1 MCFKYAATKL
11 AKSPLNAQKTPEGCL
26 GHSKVAQRTYR
37 SRSGR
42 QRSPRRSVAQ
52 RSLKGGRRKAHA
64 SPWSQVV
71 CTPLCNVHWAII
83 VATTVPPFGDHGN
96 PWATMAMDLPPI
108 CLFCT
113 TCCVTKTVLVVQGTH
128 TVRAAAVTQKEYF
141 LGLGDHLA
149 SWSIFWWIKGG
160 TKVSTLCKGGF
171 IAVVVL
177 CALCTRCSTFLS
189 DRNLELYLKVIVNH
203 MYHHMGG
210 KYQ

>member
-37 SRSGR
+37 SRNGR

-71 CTPLCNVHWAII
+71 YTPLCNVHWAII

-128 TVRAAAVTQKEYF
+128 
-141 LGLGDHLA
+141 
-149 SWSIFWWIKGG
+149 WSIFWWIKGG